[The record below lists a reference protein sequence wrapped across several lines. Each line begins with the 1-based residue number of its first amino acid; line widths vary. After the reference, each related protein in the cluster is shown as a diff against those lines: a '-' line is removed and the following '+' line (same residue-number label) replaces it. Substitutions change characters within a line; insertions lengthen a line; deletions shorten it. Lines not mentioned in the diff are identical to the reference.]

1 MQRCILAILSLA
13 FCAGAQAVSED
24 VQLNLVTT
32 QGVGQTIGS
41 VKITETDRG
50 LEFAP
55 TPKMPG
61 PQRPFVF
68 APTLRALPPGKHG
81 FHIHAEG
88 SCQPAMKEG
97 KAVAAGAAGGHYDPQ
112 HTGKHEGPLGAG
124 HLGDLPLLVVN
135 DAGVA
140 DQPIIA
146 PRLKTLA
153 EVKGKALMVH
163 VGGDNMADS
172 PQPLGG
178 GGERF
183 ACGVIK

>member
-1 MQRCILAILSLA
+1 MQRSILAILSLA

-32 QGVGQTIGS
+32 QG
-41 VKITETDRG
+41 
-50 LEFAP
+50 A
-55 TPKMPG
+55 
-61 PQRPFVF
+61 
-68 APTLRALPPGKHG
+68 
-81 FHIHAEG
+81 
-88 SCQPAMKEG
+88 PAMKEG

>member
-50 LEFAP
+50 LE
-55 TPKMPG
+55 
-61 PQRPFVF
+61 F

-124 HLGDLPLLVVN
+124 ASWRPAP
-135 DAGVA
+135 AGGQRCGRSRPA
-140 DQPIIA
+140 DYCSA
-146 PRLKTLA
+146 PENA
-153 EVKGKALMVH
+153 
-163 VGGDNMADS
+163 
-172 PQPLGG
+172 G
-178 GGERF
+178 GGERES
-183 ACGVIK
+183 ADGPRRRG

>member
-24 VQLNLVTT
+24 VQLNLVTN

-50 LEFAP
+50 LE
-55 TPKMPG
+55 
-61 PQRPFVF
+61 F

-124 HLGDLPLLVVN
+124 QRCGRSRP
-135 DAGVA
+135 A
-140 DQPIIA
+140 DYCSA
-146 PRLKTLA
+146 PENA
-153 EVKGKALMVH
+153 
-163 VGGDNMADS
+163 
-172 PQPLGG
+172 G
-178 GGERF
+178 GGERES
-183 ACGVIK
+183 ADGPRRRG

>member
-55 TPKMPG
+55 T
-61 PQRPFVF
+61 
-68 APTLRALPPGKHG
+68 LRALPPGKHG

-112 HTGKHEGPLGAG
+112 HTGKHEGPLASWRPSPAG
-124 HLGDLPLLVVN
+124 GQRCGRSRP
-135 DAGVA
+135 A
-140 DQPIIA
+140 DYCSA
-146 PRLKTLA
+146 PENA
-153 EVKGKALMVH
+153 
-163 VGGDNMADS
+163 
-172 PQPLGG
+172 G
-178 GGERF
+178 GGERES
-183 ACGVIK
+183 ADGPRRRG